1 MMQKR
6 ADQPDFDSSSFVL
19 FLYRWRKTIAL
30 VTLLSVAASILFSS
44 PWFIQPKFKSTVVM
58 FPVSSNSISKAL
70 LSENFGGK
78 TDILEFGEEEQ
89 AEQMLQILNS
99 NKIRDNIIR
108 QYQLMEHYGI
118 KADSRYRITRLHRE
132 YDRNISFRRT
142 EYMAVEISVLD
153 TDPQMAADIANEIA
167 ELLDS
172 TKNQLQ
178 KQRATKAY
186 EIVKHTYFDLRSQ
199 VQEMEDSLTFLR
211 KMGVHDYES
220 QSEMINQQ
228 LAIEIARG
236 NQAGI
241 KALEEKL
248 DMLAR
253 YGGPYVSL
261 RDALEHEKK
270 QLSLIKSKYEE
281 AKVDAEQE
289 LPQKFLVN
297 TAYPAEKKSYPIR
310 WLIVSVST
318 ILAFILTILFLI
330 LLESLG
336 GGKGK
341 KKSTT
346 NKPLSSRGH
355 TEVYQR
361 INDPP
366 QQEEPR
372 VTNEAIREKEI
383 PDKERERA
391 KRHTE
396 ENSARQSTVMNQFS
410 DNMNLLQVLIKW
422 RRHLAVI
429 TLVAAVLAVLVSSP
443 LVIQPRFKSS
453 AMLYPSNI
461 WPYSDESESEQ
472 MLQLLNSTS
481 IRDSLIAEFDLARH
495 YGIDTADK
503 YFYSTLYY
511 MYSRYV
517 KVRKTEFDAV
527 QIEVM
532 DTDPL
537 LANAMVGRMIE
548 RYNGMVNR
556 LHDNKFQEV
565 MVNYEGVLQ
574 KKKAHIDSLRQRLYT
589 LNAEYGLLHY
599 ESQAREVTEGYLG
612 TLDGPGN
619 RLNMSAVME
628 MKQNLETHGAELLML
643 QEMIRAEADGYAEFK
658 LDYDQAML
666 DANRNY
672 THATV
677 ISPPYP
683 ADKKAYPVRWL
694 IVVMTTLSALLLAIL
709 IIAVIENRRLREL
722 RF

>member
-108 QYQLMEHYGI
+108 RYQLLEHYNI
-118 KADSRYRITRLHRE
+118 NADSRYRITRLHRE

-172 TKNQLQ
+172 TKNELQ

-186 EIVKHTYFDLRSQ
+186 EIVKNTYFDLRAQ

-330 LLESLG
+330 LLESLR

-366 QQEEPR
+366 QQEETR
-372 VTNEAIREKEI
+372 VTNEAIKEKEI

-396 ENSARQSTVMNQFS
+396 EKSARQSTVMNQFS

-495 YGIDTADK
+495 YGIDTTDK
-503 YFYSTLYY
+503 HFYSTLYY

-537 LANAMVGRMIE
+537 MANAMVVRMID

-556 LHDNKFQEV
+556 LHDTKFKEV

-628 MKQNLETHGAELLML
+628 MKQNLEVHGAELLML

-694 IVVMTTLSALLLAIL
+694 IVVMTTLAALLLAIL
-709 IIAVIENRRLREL
+709 IIAVLENRRLREL